1 MVSTKFLLAIIMF
14 FNSILLLP
22 ILTQAQEISILRSS
36 LSTSGSNQFPNYQGR
51 AYTLKQSVGQASI
64 SGTIRNKSIV
74 VIQGFIQPQL
84 IATNSNLEIEGL
96 DVEIKKI
103 SNTDNYIIT
112 INEQITP
119 IRIDIYNAVGQKKFS
134 QNTDPYEE
142 TYISLNSY
150 SPGCYILNIQTNSKH
165 FSTKLIKN

>member
-1 MVSTKFLLAIIMF
+1 MVSTKFLVTILILL
-14 FNSILLLP
+14 NSILLLP
-22 ILTQAQEISILRSS
+22 FLTQAQEISILRST
-36 LSTSGSNQFPNYQGR
+36 LSASGSNQLPNNQGR
-51 AYTLKQSVGQASI
+51 TYSLKQSVGQASVT
-64 SGTIRNKSIV
+64 GTRRNNSIV

-84 IATNSNLEIEGL
+84 IAKNSKLEIQEL
-96 DVEIKKI
+96 DVEIRKI

-112 INEQITP
+112 VNEQLTP
-119 IRIDIYNAVGQKKFS
+119 IRIDVYNIVGQKKFS

-150 SPGCYILNIQTNSKH
+150 SSGCYILNIQTNSKH